1 MKQKAFLAL
10 AILSIILVSGCVQE
24 NIPTSSRIGVT
35 AKLEIS
41 KAPALNENAEL
52 TLTVT
57 TIRDASNVSAKFI
70 LPEGFEFVNGNLNW
84 NGGLKENQPMQLKAT
99 IKAVKT
105 GEWTIIGA
113 VSGAND
119 YLYITVNENSASIS
133 EKPFPIPE
141 RGKQYA
147 ESN

>member
-1 MKQKAFLAL
+1 MNKKSLLVL
-10 AILSIILVSGCVQE
+10 AIFGIIFVSGCAQGG
-24 NIPTSSRIGVT
+24 NSTLSSGVT

-41 KAPALNENAEL
+41 KAPTLNENAEL
-52 TLTVT
+52 TFTIT

-70 LPEGFEFVNGNLNW
+70 LPEGFEFVSGNLNW
-84 NGGLKENQPMQLKAT
+84 NGELKENQPMQLKAT

-133 EKPFPIPE
+133 EKPYPIPE